1 MKINE
6 IVRKSKVPNVV
17 VHPSIA
23 SIQNT
28 LNVYANKIVKN
39 KIRQRNIKQA
49 WETAK
54 RIALRKNKLFNKF
67 NTKGN
72 VKVR

>member
-6 IVRKSKVPNVV
+6 IIRKSKVPNVV

-39 KIRQRNIKQA
+39 KQIP
-49 WETAK
+49 AK
-54 RIALRKNKLFNKF
+54 
-67 NTKGN
+67 KG
-72 VKVR
+72 

>member
-28 LNVYANKIVKN
+28 LNVYANKIIKN
-39 KIRQRNIKQA
+39 KIRQDRIKKA
-49 WETAK
+49 WNSAK
-54 RIALRKNKLFNKF
+54 RIALKKNKIYNKF
-67 NTKGN
+67 STKGN
-72 VKVR
+72 LKVR